1 MFVFQTNRG
10 MGVKTQGFHGWNGQM
25 LPQEPQREEEQE
37 EEEEASQS
45 DAAGCRPNWGR
56 QETKKKPAGKWL
68 TTFYR

>member
-1 MFVFQTNRG
+1 
-10 MGVKTQGFHGWNGQM
+10 M

-56 QETKKKPAGKWL
+56 QETKKKPAGK
-68 TTFYR
+68 